1 MSYNK
6 SYHRFFEGY
15 VEKKVLDPATGKT
28 HIERVYAGDY
38 YHHKMD
44 EKSWKRLKIK
54 YILIY
59 AWALICLVLQGISQ
73 SATRWYT
80 ILPIVLGMIALV
92 WLGFYVFAYAC
103 NPRELN
109 IRQYRDREMLKMTA
123 MAGAICFGLSVL
135 VQAVWM
141 IIFRDFYGY
150 GVICMLL
157 DVTAVIA
164 LYTMFRT
171 ERDMDYVKRENK
183 KPVDPDSYDI
193 RYREEE

>member
-59 AWALICLVLQGISQ
+59 AWALICLVLQGISR
-73 SATRWYT
+73 SATEWYT
-80 ILPIVLGMIALV
+80 ILPILLGMMALV
-92 WLGFYVFAYAC
+92 WLGFYVFAYAS
-103 NPRELN
+103 NPRELT

-123 MAGAICFGLSVL
+123 MASAICAGLSAV
-135 VQAVWM
+135 VQPVWM
-141 IIFRDFYGY
+141 IVFRRFYVY
-150 GVICMLL
+150 GFICMIL
-157 DVTAVIA
+157 DVIA
-164 LYTMFRT
+164 LIALYDMFRT

-183 KPVDPDSYDI
+183 KAVDPDSYDI
-193 RYREEE
+193 RYREED